1 MTSLGM
7 HMWWNFCYVLRYEG
21 KSAQCPGK
29 GFLVLKREGFA
40 LFLSSWT
47 LYHYKGVVWSWS
59 FGSHLGIQKDLSTK
73 GWLCR
78 KKGIVWPWMM
88 LTNLTTLPPLP
99 SAFFIWGNTIPFLFF
114 FFPLKAF
121 KMLHLLSVPKTFQAP
136 SHFRAV
142 PTVWDT
148 FPPDVHLVVSFQ
160 SFRPQLKFHFSR
172 ETLYELPN
180 LNQFSNNYIFIL
192 ALISI
197 RNHACICVFTC
208 LLSIFLRRV

>member
-114 FFPLKAF
+114 FFHWKHSKCYTSFLFLKPFKLLLISGLFPLSGTLF
-121 KMLHLLSVPKTFQAP
+121 PQMFTWLSP
-136 SHFRAV
+136 SNHSGLSSNF
-142 PTVWDT
+142 T
-148 FPPDVHLVVSFQ
+148 FPERLSM
-160 SFRPQLKFHFSR
+160 
-172 ETLYELPN
+172 
-180 LNQFSNNYIFIL
+180 NYPI
-192 ALISI
+192 
-197 RNHACICVFTC
+197 
-208 LLSIFLRRV
+208 